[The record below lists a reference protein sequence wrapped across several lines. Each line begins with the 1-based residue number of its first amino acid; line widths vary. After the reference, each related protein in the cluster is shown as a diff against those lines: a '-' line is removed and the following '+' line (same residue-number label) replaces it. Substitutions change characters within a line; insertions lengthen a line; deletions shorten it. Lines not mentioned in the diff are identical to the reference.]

1 MAAII
6 TDQFRIINANNFMDD
21 VTAGTNSYYAFL
33 GLANPTVSG
42 YGRTDT
48 WNSTTIQPPSPIDS
62 IDYNNHIYDTM
73 LFGRKI
79 FPGDVR
85 RLVRKVTWTKGTSYD
100 MYRHDYDVN
109 NRSLVSNSSRLY
121 SSNYY
126 IMNKDYRVYVCINNG
141 AAGISTIASASLDEP
156 TFTDLE
162 PSAAGVSGDSYLWK
176 YMFTVPPADIVKF
189 DSTEYIAVPN
199 EWETTIDADVK
210 VVRENGDSDT
220 NSNQIK
226 VVSIDESGAG
236 YSFLSSPIEVDIIG
250 DGTGGK
256 VRILTNT
263 QGQIISA
270 QVTNGGY
277 GYSYG
282 RVDLSSINGSTTKFA
297 KLTPII
303 PPSKGHGFNAY
314 KELGTDKVLIYT
326 RFDASSY
333 DFASDTRFAQVG
345 LIRNPTAVGV
355 AGTNYLQ
362 SSEFSGLKAIKFT
375 GDTSQALGI
384 GTAIEQNITGV
395 GTARGYVASYDIDTR
410 VIKYFQDRSLVY
422 NQSTFDAT
430 DSRDVAKQAPV
441 IDFQSGASANAVTS
455 TAFSVSVDATF
466 SGIST
471 TTPAGK
477 VVDLGV
483 QFTNGVA
490 DGEINKRSGEIIYL
504 DNRPTITRNVRQK
517 EDIKIVLEF

>member
-1 MAAII
+1 MSAII

-21 VTAGTNSYYAFL
+21 ITSGNNSYYSFL
-33 GLANPTVSG
+33 GLANPTISG
-42 YGRTDT
+42 FGRTDT
-48 WNSTTIQPPSPIDS
+48 WNSTTVEPPSPIDS
-62 IDYNNHIYDTM
+62 INYNNHVYDTM

-85 RLVRKVTWTKGTSYD
+85 RLVRKITWTKGTSYD
-100 MYRHDYDVN
+100 MYRHDYSTN

-126 IMNKDYRVYVCINNG
+126 VMNRDYRVYICINNG

-156 TFTDLE
+156 SFTDLE
-162 PSAAGVSGDSYLWK
+162 PATAGVSGDGYLWK
-176 YMFTVPPADIVKF
+176 YLFTVPPADIVKF

-199 EWETTIDADVK
+199 EWESSTDSDIK
-210 VVRENGDSDT
+210 VVRDNGDSQS
-220 NSNQIK
+220 NNNQIK
-226 VVSIDESGAG
+226 VVSIDEAG
-236 YSFLSSPIEVDIIG
+236 TGYNFLSSPIEVDIVG
-250 DGTGGK
+250 DGSGGK
-256 VRILTNT
+256 CRVLTNT

-270 QVTNGGY
+270 QVTSGGKD
-277 GYSYG
+277 YSYA
-282 RVDLSSINGSTTKFA
+282 RVDLSSINGSATKFA

-303 PPSKGHGFNAY
+303 PPSSGHGFNVY

-333 DFASDTRFAQVG
+333 DFASDTVFAQVG
-345 LIRNPTAVGV
+345 LVRNPTAIGV
-355 AGTNYLQ
+355 A
-362 SSEFSGLKAIKFT
+362 LKAFKFT
-375 GDTSQALGI
+375 GNTSQALGI
-384 GTAIEQNITGV
+384 GTQIEQNISGV

-410 VIKYFQDRSLVY
+410 VIKYFQDRSLSY
-422 NQSTFDAT
+422 NQSTFDQT
-430 DSRDVAKQAPV
+430 DSKQVSAQAPV
-441 IDFQSGASANAVTS
+441 LNFQSTGDAVTS
-455 TAFSVSVDATF
+455 TAFSVNVDQTF

-483 QFTNGVA
+483 QFTNGLA
-490 DGEINKRSGEIIYL
+490 DPEINRRSGDIIYL
-504 DNRPTITRNVRQK
+504 DNRPSITRNLRQK

>member
-21 VTAGTNSYYAFL
+21 VTSGNNSYYAFL
-33 GLANPTVSG
+33 GLANPTIAG
-42 YGRTDT
+42 FGRTDT
-48 WNSTTIQPPSPIDS
+48 WNSTTIQPPSPTDS
-62 IDYNNHIYDTM
+62 INYNNHVYDTM

-85 RLVRKVTWTKGTSYD
+85 RLIRKVTWTKGTSYD
-100 MYRHDYDVN
+100 MYRHDYSVN

-121 SSNYY
+121 SANYY

-141 AAGISTIASASLDEP
+141 SAGINTIASASLDEP

-162 PSAAGVSGDSYLWK
+162 PSAAGVSGDTYLWK

-199 EWETTIDADVK
+199 EWETTSSNDIK
-210 VVRENGDSDT
+210 VVRDNGDSSS
-220 NSNQIK
+220 NNNQIK
-226 VVSIDESGAG
+226 VVSIDEAGAG
-236 YSFLSSPIEVDIIG
+236 YSFLSSPIEVDILG

-263 QGQIISA
+263 NGQIISA
-270 QVTNGGY
+270 QVTNGGS

-282 RVDLSSINGSTTKFA
+282 RVDLSSINGSATKFA

-303 PPSKGHGFNAY
+303 PPSLGHGFNAY

-333 DFASDTRFAQVG
+333 DFASDTKFAQVG
-345 LIRNPTAVGV
+345 LMRNPTAVGA

-362 SSEFSGLKAIKFT
+362 TSEFSSLKSLKFT
-375 GDTSQALGI
+375 GDTSQTLGI
-384 GTAIEQNITGV
+384 GTQIEQNISGV
-395 GTARGYVASYDIDTR
+395 GTARGYVASYDIDTK
-410 VIKYFQDRSLVY
+410 VIKYFQDRSLSY
-422 NQSTFDAT
+422 NQGTFDQT
-430 DSRDVAKQAPV
+430 DSNEVATQTPV
-441 IDFQSGASANAVTS
+441 LNFQSTANAVTS
-455 TAFSVSVDATF
+455 TSFSVNVDQTF

-483 QFTNGVA
+483 QFTNGLA
-490 DGEINKRSGEIIYL
+490 DAEINKRSGEIIYL
-504 DNRPTITRNVRQK
+504 DNRPSITRNLRQK

>member
-21 VTAGTNSYYAFL
+21 VTSGNNSYYAFL
-33 GLANPTVSG
+33 GLANPTIAG
-42 YGRTDT
+42 FGRTDT
-48 WNSTTIQPPSPIDS
+48 WNSTTVQPPSPTDS
-62 IDYNNHIYDTM
+62 INYNNHVYDTM
-73 LFGRKI
+73 LFGRKV

-85 RLVRKVTWTKGTSYD
+85 RLIRKVTWTKGTSYD
-100 MYRHDYDVN
+100 MYRHDYSTT

-121 SSNYY
+121 SANYY
-126 IMNKDYRVYVCINNG
+126 VMNKDYRVYVCINNG

-199 EWETTIDADVK
+199 EWETTTNADIT
-210 VVRENGDSDT
+210 VVRNNGDSSA
-220 NSNQIK
+220 NNNQIK
-226 VVSIDESGAG
+226 VVSIDESGVG
-236 YSFLSSPIEVDIIG
+236 YSFLSSPIEVDIVG

-263 QGQIISA
+263 NGQIISA
-270 QVTNGGY
+270 QVTQGGT
-277 GYSYG
+277 GYSYA
-282 RVDLSSINGSTTKFA
+282 RVDLSSINGAATKFA
-297 KLTPII
+297 KLSPII
-303 PPSKGHGFNAY
+303 PPSLGHGYNAY

-326 RFDASSY
+326 RFDSSSY
-333 DFASDTRFAQVG
+333 DFATDTKFAQVG
-345 LIRNPTAVGV
+345 LIRNPTAIGA

-362 SSEFSGLKAIKFT
+362 TSEFSGLKALKFS
-375 GDTSQALGI
+375 GNTSQTLGI
-384 GTAIEQNITGV
+384 GTQIEQNISGV
-395 GTARGYVASYDIDTR
+395 GTARAYVASYDIDTK
-410 VIKYFQDRSLVY
+410 VIKYFQDRSLSY
-422 NQSTFDAT
+422 NQLTHDQT
-430 DSRDVAKQAPV
+430 DSREVNNQAPV
-441 IDFQSGASANAVTS
+441 LDFQSTANAVTS
-455 TAFSVSVDATF
+455 TAFSVNIDQTF

-477 VVDLGV
+477 VVDLGA
-483 QFTNGVA
+483 QFTNGLA
-490 DGEINKRSGEIIYL
+490 DAEINKRSGEIIYL
-504 DNRPTITRNVRQK
+504 DNRPSITRNVRQK

>member
-1 MAAII
+1 MSAII

-21 VTAGTNSYYAFL
+21 ITSGNNSYYSFL
-33 GLANPTVSG
+33 GLANPTISG
-42 YGRTDT
+42 FGRTDT
-48 WNSTTIQPPSPIDS
+48 WNSTTVEPPSPIDS
-62 IDYNNHIYDTM
+62 INYNNHVYDTM

-85 RLVRKVTWTKGTSYD
+85 RLVRKITWTKGTSYD
-100 MYRHDYDVN
+100 MYRHDYSTN

-126 IMNKDYRVYVCINNG
+126 VMNRDYRVYICINNG

-156 TFTDLE
+156 SFTDLE
-162 PSAAGVSGDSYLWK
+162 PATAGVSGDGYLWK
-176 YMFTVPPADIVKF
+176 YLFTVPPADIVKF

-199 EWETTIDADVK
+199 EWETSTDSDIK
-210 VVRENGDSDT
+210 VVRDNGDSQS
-220 NSNQIK
+220 NNNQIK
-226 VVSIDESGAG
+226 VVSIDEAG
-236 YSFLSSPIEVDIIG
+236 TGYNFLSSPIEVDIVG
-250 DGTGGK
+250 DGSGGK
-256 VRILTNT
+256 CRVLTNT

-270 QVTNGGY
+270 QVTSGGKD
-277 GYSYG
+277 YSYA
-282 RVDLSSINGSTTKFA
+282 RVDLSSINGSATKFA

-303 PPSKGHGFNAY
+303 PPSSGHGFNVY

-333 DFASDTRFAQVG
+333 DFASDTVFAQVG
-345 LIRNPTAVGV
+345 LVRNPTAIGV

-362 SSEFSGLKAIKFT
+362 TSEFSALKAFKFT
-375 GDTSQALGI
+375 GNTSQALGI
-384 GTAIEQNITGV
+384 GTQIEQNISGV

-410 VIKYFQDRSLVY
+410 VIKYFQDRSLSY
-422 NQSTFDAT
+422 NQSTFDQT
-430 DSRDVAKQAPV
+430 DSKQVSAQAPV
-441 IDFQSGASANAVTS
+441 LNFQSTGDAVTS
-455 TAFSVSVDATF
+455 TAFSVNVDQTF

-483 QFTNGVA
+483 QFTNGLA
-490 DGEINKRSGEIIYL
+490 DPEINRRSGDIIYL
-504 DNRPTITRNVRQK
+504 DNRPSITRNLRQK

>member
-6 TDQFRIINANNFMDD
+6 TDQFRIINANNFMAD
-21 VTAGTNSYYAFL
+21 VVSGNNSYYAFL
-33 GLANPTVSG
+33 GLANPTVTG

-48 WNSTTIQPPSPIDS
+48 WNSTTVQPPSPTDS
-62 IDYNNHIYDTM
+62 INYNNHVYDTM

-85 RLVRKVTWTKGTSYD
+85 RLIRKVAWTKGTSYD
-100 MYRHDYDVN
+100 MYRHDYSVN

-121 SSNYY
+121 SANYY
-126 IMNKDYRVYVCINNG
+126 VMNKDYRVYVCINNG
-141 AAGISTIASASLDEP
+141 AAGINTIASASLDEP

-162 PSAAGVSGDSYLWK
+162 PSAAGVSGDTYLWK

-199 EWETTIDADVK
+199 EWETTTSSDVK
-210 VVRENGDSDT
+210 VVRDNGDST
-220 NSNQIK
+220 SNNNQIK

-236 YSFLSSPIEVDIIG
+236 YSFLSSPIEVDILG
-250 DGTGGK
+250 DGTGAK

-263 QGQIISA
+263 NGQIISA
-270 QVTNGGY
+270 QVTNGGS

-282 RVDLSSINGSTTKFA
+282 RVDLSSINASATTFA
-297 KLTPII
+297 RLTPII
-303 PPSKGHGFNAY
+303 PPSLGHGYNAY

-333 DFASDTRFAQVG
+333 DFASDTQFAQVG
-345 LIRNPTAVGV
+345 LMRNPTAVGA

-362 SSEFSGLKAIKFT
+362 TSELSGLKSIKFT
-375 GDTSQALGI
+375 GDTSQVLGI
-384 GTAIEQNITGV
+384 GTQIEQNITGV
-395 GTARGYVASYDIDTR
+395 GTARGYVASYDIDTK
-410 VIKYFQDRSLVY
+410 VIKYFQDRSLSY
-422 NQSTFDAT
+422 NQLTHDQT
-430 DSRDVAKQAPV
+430 DSKEVNNQAPV
-441 IDFQSGASANAVTS
+441 LDFQSTANAVTS
-455 TAFSVSVDATF
+455 TAFSVNIDQTF

-477 VVDLGV
+477 VVALGV
-483 QFTNGVA
+483 QFTNGLA
-490 DGEINKRSGEIIYL
+490 DPEINRRSGDIIYL
-504 DNRPTITRNVRQK
+504 DNRPSITRNLRQK

>member
-21 VTAGTNSYYAFL
+21 ITSGNNSYYAFL
-33 GLANPTVSG
+33 GLANPTISG

-48 WNSTTIQPPSPIDS
+48 WNSTTIQPPSPVDS
-62 IDYNNHIYDTM
+62 IDYNNHVYDTM

-85 RLVRKVTWTKGTSYD
+85 RLVRKVAWTKGTSYD

-126 IMNKDYRVYVCINNG
+126 VMNKDYRIYVCINNG

-162 PSAAGVSGDSYLWK
+162 PSAAGVSGDGYLWK

-199 EWETTIDADVK
+199 DWETTTDSDVK

-220 NSNQIK
+220 NNNQIK
-226 VVSIDESGAG
+226 VVSIDEAGTG
-236 YSFLSSPIEVDIIG
+236 YSFLSSPIEVDIVG

-263 QGQIISA
+263 QGQVIQA
-270 QVTNGGY
+270 QVTQGGK
-277 GYSYG
+277 GYSYA
-282 RVDLSSINGSTTKFA
+282 RVDLSSINGSAA
-297 KLTPII
+297 KYARLSPII
-303 PPSKGHGFNAY
+303 PPSKGHGYNAY

-333 DFASDTRFAQVG
+333 DFASDTKFAQVG
-345 LIRNPTAVGV
+345 LIRNPTAIGA
-355 AGTNYLQ
+355 AGTNFLQ
-362 SSEFSGLKAIKFT
+362 TSEFSGLKALKFT
-375 GDTSQALGI
+375 GDTSQVLGI
-384 GTAIEQNITGV
+384 GTMIEQSISGV
-395 GTARGYVASYDIDTR
+395 GTARGYVASYDIDTK
-410 VIKYFQDRSLVY
+410 VIKYFQDRSLSY
-422 NQSTFDAT
+422 NQSLFDTT
-430 DSRDVAKQAPV
+430 DSATVNNQSPVLNFQAT
-441 IDFQSGASANAVTS
+441 ANAVTS
-455 TAFSVSVDATF
+455 TAFSVNVDQTF

-477 VVDLGV
+477 VVDLGA
-483 QFTNGVA
+483 QFTNGLA
-490 DGEINKRSGEIIYL
+490 DAEINKRSGEIIYL
-504 DNRPTITRNVRQK
+504 DNRPAITRNVRQK

>member
-21 VTAGTNSYYAFL
+21 VTSGNNSYYAFL
-33 GLANPTVSG
+33 GLANPTIAG
-42 YGRTDT
+42 FGRTDT
-48 WNSTTIQPPSPIDS
+48 WNSTTIQPPSPTDS
-62 IDYNNHIYDTM
+62 INYNNHVYDTM
-73 LFGRKI
+73 LFGRKV

-85 RLVRKVTWTKGTSYD
+85 RLIRKVTWTKGTSYD
-100 MYRHDYDVN
+100 MYRHDYSTN

-121 SSNYY
+121 SANYY

-141 AAGISTIASASLDEP
+141 AAGINTIASASLDEP

-162 PSAAGVSGDSYLWK
+162 PSAAGVSGDTYLWK

-199 EWETTIDADVK
+199 EWETTNDSDVK
-210 VVRENGDSDT
+210 VVRDNGDSTT

-226 VVSIDESGAG
+226 VVSIDEAGAG
-236 YSFLSSPIEVDIIG
+236 YSFLSSPIEVDIVG

-263 QGQIISA
+263 TGQIISA
-270 QVTNGGY
+270 QVTNGGS
-277 GYSYG
+277 GYSFA
-282 RVDLSSINGSTTKFA
+282 RVDLSSINGSATKFA
-297 KLTPII
+297 RLTPII
-303 PPSKGHGFNAY
+303 PPSLGHGYNAY

-345 LIRNPTAVGV
+345 LIRNPTAIGV
-355 AGTNYLQ
+355 AGTNFLQ
-362 SSEFSGLKAIKFT
+362 TSEFSSLRALKFT
-375 GDTSQALGI
+375 GDTTQVLGI
-384 GTAIEQNITGV
+384 GTMIEQSITGV
-395 GTARGYVASYDIDTR
+395 GTARGFVASYDIDTK
-410 VIKYFQDRSLVY
+410 VIKYFQDRSLSF
-422 NQSTFDAT
+422 NQSTFDQT
-430 DSRDVAKQAPV
+430 DNVDVNNQAPV
-441 IDFQSGASANAVTS
+441 INFQSGASANAVTS
-455 TAFSVSVDATF
+455 TAFSVNVDAAF

-483 QFTNGVA
+483 QFTNGIA
-490 DGEINKRSGEIIYL
+490 EAEINKRSGEIIYL
-504 DNRPTITRNVRQK
+504 DNRPAITRNVRQK

>member
-21 VTAGTNSYYAFL
+21 VTSGNNSYYAFL
-33 GLANPTVSG
+33 VLANPTIAG
-42 YGRTDT
+42 FGRTDT
-48 WNSTTIQPPSPIDS
+48 WNSTTIQPPSPTDS
-62 IDYNNHIYDTM
+62 INYNNHVYDTM
-73 LFGRKI
+73 LFGRKV

-85 RLVRKVTWTKGTSYD
+85 RLVRKVLWTKGTSYD
-100 MYRHDYDVN
+100 MYRHDYSTT

-121 SSNYY
+121 SANYY
-126 IMNKDYRVYVCINNG
+126 VMNKDYRVYVCINNG

-162 PSAAGVSGDSYLWK
+162 TSAAGVSGDSYLWK

-236 YSFLSSPIEVDIIG
+236 YSFLSSPIEVDILG
-250 DGTGGK
+250 DGTGAK

-263 QGQIISA
+263 NGQIISA
-270 QVTNGGY
+270 QVTNGGS

-282 RVDLSSINGSTTKFA
+282 RVDLSSINASATTFA
-297 KLTPII
+297 RLTPII
-303 PPSKGHGFNAY
+303 PPSLGHGYNAY

-333 DFASDTRFAQVG
+333 DFASDTQFAQVG
-345 LIRNPTAVGV
+345 LMRNPTAVGA

-362 SSEFSGLKAIKFT
+362 TSEFSGLKSIKFT
-375 GDTSQALGI
+375 GDTSQVLGI
-384 GTAIEQNITGV
+384 GTQIEQNITGV
-395 GTARGYVASYDIDTR
+395 GTARGYVASYDIDTK
-410 VIKYFQDRSLVY
+410 VIKYFQDRSLSY
-422 NQSTFDAT
+422 NQLLHDQT
-430 DSRDVAKQAPV
+430 DSREVAPQTPV
-441 IDFQSGASANAVTS
+441 LNFQSTATAVTS
-455 TAFSVSVDATF
+455 NSFSVNVDQTYR
-466 SGIST
+466 GIST

-483 QFTNGVA
+483 QFTNGLA
-490 DGEINKRSGEIIYL
+490 DSEINKRSGEIIFL
-504 DNRPTITRNVRQK
+504 DKRPSITRNLRQK

>member
-21 VTAGTNSYYAFL
+21 VTSGNNSYYAFL

-42 YGRTDT
+42 FGRTDT
-48 WNSTTIQPPSPIDS
+48 WNSTTVQPPSPVDS
-62 IDYNNHIYDTM
+62 IDYNNHVYDTM
-73 LFGRKI
+73 LFGRKV

-85 RLVRKVTWTKGTSYD
+85 RLIRKVTWTKGTSYD
-100 MYRHDYDVN
+100 MYRHDYSTT

-121 SSNYY
+121 SANYY
-126 IMNKDYRVYVCINNG
+126 VMNKDYRVYVCINNG
-141 AAGISTIASASLDEP
+141 SAGISTIASASLDEP

-162 PSAAGVSGDSYLWK
+162 PSSAGVSGDTYLWK

-199 EWETTIDADVK
+199 EWETTTNADVK

-220 NSNQIK
+220 NNNQIK
-226 VVSIDESGAG
+226 VVSIDEAGTG

-263 QGQIISA
+263 QGQVISS
-270 QVTNGGY
+270 QVTNGGK
-277 GYSYG
+277 GYSYA
-282 RVDLSSINGSTTKFA
+282 RVDLSSINGAATKFA
-297 KLTPII
+297 KLSPII

-333 DFASDTRFAQVG
+333 DFASDTKFAQVG
-345 LIRNPTAVGV
+345 LIRNPTAIGV

-362 SSEFSGLKAIKFT
+362 TSEFSGLKSLKFT
-375 GDTSQALGI
+375 GDTTQVLGI
-384 GTAIEQNITGV
+384 GTQIEQSISGV
-395 GTARGYVASYDIDTR
+395 GTARGYVASYDVDTK
-410 VIKYFQDRSLVY
+410 VIKYFQDRSLSY
-422 NQSTFDAT
+422 NQSIYDTT
-430 DSRDVAKQAPV
+430 DSKEVNDQAPV
-441 IDFQSGASANAVTS
+441 INFQSGASADSVTS
-455 TAFSVSVDATF
+455 TAFSVSVDSTF

-483 QFTNGVA
+483 QFTNGIA
-490 DGEINKRSGEIIYL
+490 EAEINKRSGEIIYL
-504 DNRPTITRNVRQK
+504 DNRPSITRNVRQK